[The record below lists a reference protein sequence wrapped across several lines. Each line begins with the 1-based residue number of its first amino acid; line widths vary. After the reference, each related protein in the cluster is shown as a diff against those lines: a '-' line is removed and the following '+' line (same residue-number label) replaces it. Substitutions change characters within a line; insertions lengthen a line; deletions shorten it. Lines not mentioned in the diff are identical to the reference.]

1 MVCRSYREQD
11 QIFCKFVPGMSKQT
25 KTEAE
30 KLGEQALKI
39 GQNDESLKQWLLDL
53 DHDDSIGLSEKV
65 ELQNV
70 ETVGQ
75 HLFTASDCFK

>member
-1 MVCRSYREQD
+1 
-11 QIFCKFVPGMSKQT
+11 MSKQT

-30 KLGEQALKI
+30 KLRERALKI